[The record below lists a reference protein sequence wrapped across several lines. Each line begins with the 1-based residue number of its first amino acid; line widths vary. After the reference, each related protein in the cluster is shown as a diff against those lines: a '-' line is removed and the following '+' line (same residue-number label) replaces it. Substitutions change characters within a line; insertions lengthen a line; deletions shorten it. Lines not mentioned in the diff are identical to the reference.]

1 MTSDLAQRAEVVDQA
16 EVVDDAT
23 VAAFQADG
31 AVVLRGL
38 FAAWVEPLRAGVEAN
53 IAAPGVDVR
62 IYEGGAGRFFGD
74 YCNWQR
80 IPEYRDFVFRSP
92 AARVARR
99 LMASRSVRLFHEHVL
114 VKEPGAQVPTPWH
127 HDQPYYCV
135 DGRQNVSIWMPLDPV
150 ARDTV
155 VEFVAGSHCWG
166 RWFRP
171 ERFNRTPLFEDDPL
185 EPIPD
190 IEAARGDYRI
200 LGWDLAPGDAVAF
213 HFLTLHGAPANK
225 SKNRRRRAFSSRWI
239 GDDAVFARRKGT
251 TSPPFRDVRLAPGD
265 PMDAPEF
272 PLVIPG

>member
-1 MTSDLAQRAEVVDQA
+1 MTSDPAEQA

-31 AVVLRGL
+31 AVVLRGV

-62 IYEGGAGRFFGD
+62 IYEGGRGRFFGD

-99 LMASRSVRLFHEHVL
+99 LMGSGSVRLFHEHVL
-114 VKEPGAQVPTPWH
+114 VKEPGAEVPTPWH

-155 VEFVAGSHCWG
+155 VEFVAGSHRWG

-272 PLVIPG
+272 PLVISAD